1 MQTLK
6 LIHSYISERK
16 QFVKVD
22 DTILSV
28 KRNNFD
34 VTQGNI
40 LGPVLFN
47 VYIIDLVENVT
58 CDSLQYADDSILGKY
73 LKPKNLKKCIEELE
87 SDLETVSLWFSNTSL
102 LFKDDKTKLMLFSMT
117 QLSQRHN
124 LNNNKLFKVMHKS
137 EATERVNFGS

>member
-58 CDSLQYADDSILGKY
+58 CDSLQYADDSILDKY

-102 LFKDDKTKLMLFSMT
+102 LFKDDKTKLMLFSIT